1 MVGGFPFV
9 LLFVAGWPRSG
20 AGALGVVRCGGVL
33 GLFLHLCLRS
43 RRRLLGQGL
52 GLRLPGLGLAS

>member
-33 GLFLHLCLRS
+33 GLFLHLCRRS
-43 RRRLLGQGL
+43 RRRLLGRGL
-52 GLRLPGLGLAS
+52 GLWRPG